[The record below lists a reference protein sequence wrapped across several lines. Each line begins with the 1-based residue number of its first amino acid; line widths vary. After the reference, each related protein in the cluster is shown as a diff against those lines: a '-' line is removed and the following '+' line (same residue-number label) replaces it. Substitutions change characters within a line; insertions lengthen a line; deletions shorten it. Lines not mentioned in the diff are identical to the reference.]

1 MRAIVRKKI
10 KLIAINPKVLFCRK
24 QDLIVNGVKGAH
36 SFNYAKKIPCLLLY
50 SFQWKERLFKS
61 RKSLFFFFS
70 VARTILKVIPNG
82 NEWNLKAG
90 ISSEENLFL
99 NRYFM
104 LFSFS
109 FQSHLP
115 SWTNLI
121 PTILL
126 SQKMSKLVIERIFE
140 K

>member
-1 MRAIVRKKI
+1 MQKFEIFECSGQNSSNSTCQFWTGKSIPLKF
-10 KLIAINPKVLFCRK
+10 LH
-24 QDLIVNGVKGAH
+24 H
-36 SFNYAKKIPCLLLY
+36 SYLPFNYAKKIPCLLLY

-61 RKSLFFFFS
+61 RKSLFFFS

-99 NRYFM
+99 NRYFI

-115 SWTNLI
+115 LWTKLI

-126 SQKMSKLVIERIFE
+126 SHLAWRKIL
-140 K
+140 